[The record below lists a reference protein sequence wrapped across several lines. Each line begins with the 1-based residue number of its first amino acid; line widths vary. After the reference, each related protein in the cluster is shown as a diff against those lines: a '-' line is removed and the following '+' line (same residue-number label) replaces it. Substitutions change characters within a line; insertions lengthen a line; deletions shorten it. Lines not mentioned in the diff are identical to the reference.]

1 MFTFGYKMSAAQLLP
16 SACEPH
22 AKFRA
27 YPGCLSRISQTF
39 SHSASLAAAMK
50 S

>member
-27 YPGCLSRISQTF
+27 YPGVSPEFPKPSPTQRLWLQR
-39 SHSASLAAAMK
+39 
-50 S
+50 